1 MFDLIPFQSFFLVRF
16 GHSYCTDFIDG
27 SQELGMA
34 IGYLLILFTLF
45 MYLVLA
51 GIERTIYVADQ
62 VIAKGEERYLQE
74 H

>member
-1 MFDLIPFQSFFLVRF
+1 VRF